1 MNAKAESKYN
11 GWTNFATWRVMLEVF
26 DGMGPEDI
34 ANAVEAQDFAELVIE
49 HVFEDPST
57 RTGGGAIVEGWARA
71 FLADVNWDEIYSA
84 IRWGFDSG
92 D

>member
-1 MNAKAESKYN
+1 MNAKAESTYN

-26 DGMGPEDI
+26 DGMGSVDI

-49 HVFEDPST
+49 HAFEDPST

-71 FLADVNWDEIYSA
+71 FLSDVNWDEIA
-84 IRWGFDSG
+84 EAVRGED
-92 D
+92 

>member
-1 MNAKAESKYN
+1 MNAKTEATYN
-11 GWTNFATWRVMLEVF
+11 GWSNFATWRVMLEVF

-71 FLADVNWDEIYSA
+71 FLADVNWQEIA
-84 IRWGFDSG
+84 AAVRGED
-92 D
+92 

>member
-1 MNAKAESKYN
+1 
-11 GWTNFATWRVMLEVF
+11 MLEVF
-26 DGMGPEDI
+26 DGMGSVDI

-71 FLADVNWDEIYSA
+71 FLADVNWDEIA
-84 IRWGFDSG
+84 EAVRGED
-92 D
+92 